1 MRCGCYLPLLSEH
14 EVRFLCCQAQAMIDL
29 RDCLERFE
37 TTAAECYLIAQLATD
52 NAKRELYLRLAL
64 RNRDLAA
71 ETRKAIREDAWE
83 NYGPLGKGSRKSM
96 CSTCSAN
103 GRQRD

>member
-1 MRCGCYLPLLSEH
+1 
-14 EVRFLCCQAQAMIDL
+14 MIDL

-37 TTAAECYLIAQLATD
+37 ITAAECYLIAQLATD

-71 ETRKAIREDAWE
+71 ETRKAIAKDASG
-83 NYGPLGKGSRKSM
+83 NYGVLGNGCGRSI
-96 CSTCSAN
+96 CSTCSADA
-103 GRQRD
+103 RQRD